1 MDYILIDGFLPQE
14 ELNKTMKEIDF
25 LHGKMHTIEN
35 DEETAKAVSATG
47 KRVWL
52 EEVYKDQY
60 YSDILR
66 YKNDFIKGDTF
77 ISYIIKH
84 SPCMRQFLDVNWSSS
99 LLSYYENTNHYKTHY
114 DKSLFTMLMWF
125 YKEPKE
131 FTGGELILPEVGETF
146 DCINNRM
153 IMFPSWYYHE
163 VKPVKV
169 NKPGMGRYTITHFFN
184 IRP

>member
-25 LHGKMHTIEN
+25 LHGKMHTIED

-47 KRVWL
+47 KRLWL

-66 YKNDFIKGDTF
+66 YKNNYIKGDTF
-77 ISYIIKH
+77 ISYIVKH

-99 LLSYYENTNHYKTHY
+99 LLSYYENTNHYK
-114 DKSLFTMLMWF
+114 
-125 YKEPKE
+125 
-131 FTGGELILPEVGETF
+131 LIM
-146 DCINNRM
+146 INL
-153 IMFPSWYYHE
+153 YLQC
-163 VKPVKV
+163 
-169 NKPGMGRYTITHFFN
+169 
-184 IRP
+184 